1 MPHPRASQLKQ
12 ARRRLRLVRSLTTVS
27 YLAFAVIVAWWL
39 LTPRLGISRPMGI
52 AAVVVWLVTLV
63 ASFLLLG

>member
-1 MPHPRASQLKQ
+1 
-12 ARRRLRLVRSLTTVS
+12 VS